1 MSTMMKNQGIWS
13 ATSPQPQRSVR
24 NASDIFV
31 NGAMLNKPLEGL
43 GWPINVTPQ
52 APESFDSGPANVAQ
66 QPATTI
72 PFSSPAPVPSPFQ
85 RPRLFVDKLPPKSRV
100 ETQIPVKLT
109 LISVPRG
116 VTKLHLQPYTLSK
129 AKLVAKPT
137 PEKTPEMLEL
147 HAMLVCTSAM
157 HDAVKRARAF
167 ARAAGPQPIVPRQTR
182 RSSSDDSTSP
192 EDDENKP
199 INGGPV
205 HICGGCIERERKRAG
220 RKKLKNPEE
229 EQEWTKDEAKRTVVF
244 NTHEVKEWV
253 KPVRPKDEEGN
264 FQGLRH
270 SDNDVEIDIPMRI
283 ACYCRHQEEKVGFQ
297 YVLIFSRLF
306 DPCNADCF
314 LGSFSL

>member
-1 MSTMMKNQGIWS
+1 MIKNQGSWS
-13 ATSPQPQRSVR
+13 VTSPQPRQSVK
-24 NASDIFV
+24 NASDTFV
-31 NGAMLNKPLEGL
+31 NGAMLNKPSEGL
-43 GWPINVTPQ
+43 NWPINVPPA
-52 APESFDSGPANVAQ
+52 APKPFDSGPANVAH
-66 QPATTI
+66 QPATAMPFASPPPI
-72 PFSSPAPVPSPFQ
+72 PGQ
-85 RPRLFVDKLPPKSRV
+85 IKYPRLLVDKLPQKSRV

-109 LISVPRG
+109 LAPVPQG

-129 AKLVAKPT
+129 AKLVAKPP
-137 PEKTPEMLEL
+137 PEKAPEMLEL

-157 HDAVKRARAF
+157 HDEMKRARAF
-167 ARAAGPQPIVPRQTR
+167 ARAAGPQPIVPRKTR

-192 EDDENKP
+192 EDDEKKP

-244 NTHEVKEWV
+244 NTHEVKDWV
-253 KPVRPKDEEGN
+253 KPVRPHNEDGN
-264 FQGLRH
+264 LQGFRH

-297 YVLIFSRLF
+297 YVLIFSRLY
-306 DPCNADCF
+306 NRHHAKRF